1 MRTFKKTY
9 PIFLALLAMAAI
21 SLIANIYSGKVHYN
35 YTDSVPIGFYK
46 VNSQDKS
53 FSKGELVI
61 YSIPDN
67 SIELINERRYIRP
80 GDSLIKPIA
89 ATNGDKVCWNNAQL
103 FINGVASAKILKFD
117 SNRRAMPQLSGCI
130 ILKEGEYLPLT
141 QYPDSF
147 DGRYHGIIRTDS
159 IIGKATALW
168 V

>member
-46 VNSQDKS
+46 VDNQDKS

-67 SIELINERRYIRP
+67 
-80 GDSLIKPIA
+80 
-89 ATNGDKVCWNNAQL
+89 
-103 FINGVASAKILKFD
+103 
-117 SNRRAMPQLSGCI
+117 
-130 ILKEGEYLPLT
+130 
-141 QYPDSF
+141 
-147 DGRYHGIIRTDS
+147 
-159 IIGKATALW
+159 
-168 V
+168 